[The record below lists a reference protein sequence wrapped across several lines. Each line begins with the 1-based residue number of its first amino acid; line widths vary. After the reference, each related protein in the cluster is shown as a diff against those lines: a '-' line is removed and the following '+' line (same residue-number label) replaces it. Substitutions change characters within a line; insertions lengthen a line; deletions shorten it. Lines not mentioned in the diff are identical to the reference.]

1 MFPKIDNKFFRDGR
15 EAFNRGVSLRDIV
28 EHVNKLK
35 TDADATPL
43 SAPDDG
49 SEGEPA
55 WKRAEREASS
65 VILGYADAFVEVIRR
80 MNPEKRG
87 GQRA

>member
-1 MFPKIDNKFFRDGR
+1 MFPKIDNKFFQDGR

-35 TDADATPL
+35 TDATPL
-43 SAPDDG
+43 SAPDNE

-55 WKRAEREASS
+55 WKRAEREAAS

-87 GQRA
+87 GGQRA